1 MRAAQI
7 SALGAW
13 STSAELCCVLPALP
27 STSLQFSTIYTL
39 QMRLFSCSSSSG
51 WMAQSLLALVGMLS
65 IVSAIDLNLDDHESI
80 KLAAKIAATGMTSFY
95 TGHHPGGIPGTLP
108 LPYYW
113 WEAGAMFGALIDYWF
128 YTGDDTWNEMTTT
141 ALLHQAS
148 STKNFMPLNQT
159 STLGN
164 DDQAFWGLAALA
176 AAERNFPN
184 PPAHEPQWLALAQ
197 GVFNSQAARW
207 NTATC
212 GGGLN
217 WQIFQFNRG
226 FNYKNSISNGC
237 FFNIAARLA
246 RYTGNDTYAEWAVRT
261 WDWTKG
267 VGLLTDDYQFFDGSD
282 EKLNCS
288 EVNRIQWTYNAGVYL
303 LGAASMYNYP
313 PSEDANLQTDGEQI
327 WRERVQG
334 MIDGLRPFFPEQ
346 ADIMVEYSCEPHDNC
361 LTDQRSFKAFLSR
374 WMAETTQ
381 LAPFTRELIM
391 PKLRAS
397 AMAAAKACTGEKD
410 GGTSKGNPGAGVS
423 TGNAIGMQRGIKTAD
438 KAGAWI
444 TTMILIAVILGGFYF
459 SVS

>member
-1 MRAAQI
+1 
-7 SALGAW
+7 
-13 STSAELCCVLPALP
+13 
-27 STSLQFSTIYTL
+27 
-39 QMRLFSCSSSSG
+39 MRLFSWSSSSG

-80 KLAAKIAATGMTSFY
+80 KLAAKTAATGMTSFY

-267 VGLLTDDYQFFDGSD
+267 VGLLTGDYQFFDGSD

-303 LGAASMYNYP
+303 LGAASMYNY
-313 PSEDANLQTDGEQI
+313 TDGEQI

-334 MIDGLRPFFPEQ
+334 IIDGLRPFFPEQ
-346 ADIMVEYSCEPHDNC
+346 ADIMVESSCEPHDNC

-397 AMAAAKACTGEKD
+397 AMAAAKACTGGNDGKSCGLKWSTGGFDGSVGIGEQMAALEVIQSNLIDSVDPPVTEKN

-423 TGNAIGMQRGIKTAD
+423 TGDAIGMQRGIKTAD

-444 TTMILIAVILGGFYF
+444 TTMILIGVILGGFYF